1 MEENSATS
9 NTPKYE
15 YIEGCERLERYSPG
29 GYHPVKIGD
38 QLCHGR
44 YNIVQFLGHGGSSTV
59 WLALDKVKQQLVA
72 VKIKTADSTDQE
84 EEIMAELRD
93 MPLIR
98 QLQDVFVEHG
108 PNGTHRCL
116 VMETGLCSLRVS
128 KVMSA
133 HELLYLSTARAI
145 IAELV
150 LTVQSLHDRGIVHGD
165 IHGGNI
171 LLRLPEDI
179 RQITDATTL
188 YQRFG
193 EPITKPVVRVD
204 RQPLDVGVP
213 THVYWPIRLSV
224 RSDKIMD
231 SHLPIMLSD
240 FTSSY
245 YPSQTRQM
253 ISRTLP
259 HIVPPEAFSID
270 EHKKEESLCFP
281 SEIWTLACT
290 VFDILGGG
298 GLFSDQASAL
308 GKFPEPWWSRW
319 EERAEFF
326 TEDGVSIEFPNSGD
340 SLEDRYD
347 WFVTAA
353 RRRYKMEYPDEE
365 EKKAF
370 LQMIGPMLRYFP
382 GERASIRDVVNSEW
396 MQKWAL
402 PCLHRNS

>member
-1 MEENSATS
+1 MEAAT
-9 NTPKYE
+9 
-15 YIEGCERLERYSPG
+15 
-29 GYHPVKIGD
+29 
-38 QLCHGR
+38 
-44 YNIVQFLGHGGSSTV
+44 
-59 WLALDKVKQQLVA
+59 
-72 VKIKTADSTDQE
+72 
-84 EEIMAELRD
+84 
-93 MPLIR
+93 
-98 QLQDVFVEHG
+98 
-108 PNGTHRCL
+108 
-116 VMETGLCSLRVS
+116 CSLRRS
-128 KVMSA
+128 KMRSA
-133 HELLYLSTARAI
+133 HELLYLPTARAI
-145 IAELV
+145 IADLV

-179 RQITDATTL
+179 NRIKDATTL
-188 YQRFG
+188 YRRFG

-213 THVYWPIRLSV
+213 THVHCPIRLSV
-224 RSDKIMD
+224 RSDEIMD

-245 YPSQTRQM
+245 YPSRTRQI

-259 HIVPPEAFSID
+259 HIVPPEAFFID
-270 EHKKEESLCFP
+270 EHKKDESLSFP

-298 GLFSDQASAL
+298 GPFSVMGGGILQDQASAL
-308 GKFPEPWWSRW
+308 GKFPEPWWSQW

-326 TEDGVSIEFPNSGD
+326 TDDGASIVFPNSKD

-365 EKKAF
+365 EKRAF
-370 LQMIGPMLRYFP
+370 LQMLGPMLRYVP

-402 PCLHRNS
+402 PCMHRRSS